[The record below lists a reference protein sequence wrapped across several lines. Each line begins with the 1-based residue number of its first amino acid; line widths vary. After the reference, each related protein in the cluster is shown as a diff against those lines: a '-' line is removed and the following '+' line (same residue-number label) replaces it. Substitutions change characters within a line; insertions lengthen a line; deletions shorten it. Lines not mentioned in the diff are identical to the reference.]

1 MRVSTF
7 GSFQKGLD
15 LMQSLQSMV
24 DRTQRQISSGN
35 RILTPSDDPIA
46 ASRTLALRE
55 SLSRIDQFERN
66 SDIAKIQLQD
76 EEVTLQSVNDVL
88 QRVREL
94 SLQANNAT
102 QSDETRSL
110 IAAELKQH
118 LNQLV
123 QLANQQDGRG
133 RYLFAGNR
141 EETTPVTV
149 GAGGY
154 VYNGDDGQREA
165 QIGESRRIATGDSG
179 ADVFF
184 RIRAGNGEFVATP
197 LAGNTGTGV
206 VTTSSVV
213 DPTSWD
219 RSQYSV
225 RFTSSTD
232 YEVVDSTSTVIAT
245 GVYQPGNSLAFQ
257 GVEFTLQGQPAAGDE
272 FAVAPSP
279 NRSMFES
286 VQNIIDAVEF
296 PVTDDVSRAEL
307 NNSINRGLEDLDR
320 SIGRVLE
327 VRTRVGSRLAAIEN
341 QADTNDAFALTL
353 QQTIGEL
360 EDLDYAEALS
370 RLSFELTV
378 LEASQQS
385 FVRTQ
390 SLSLFNFL

>member
-7 GSFQKGLD
+7 GSFHKGLD

-35 RILTPSDDPIA
+35 RILAPSDDPIA
-46 ASRTLALRE
+46 ASRTLELRE

-66 SDIAKIQLQD
+66 IDIATIQLQD
-76 EEVTLQSVNDVL
+76 EEVALQSVNDVL

-102 QSDETRSL
+102 QSDETRGL
-110 IAAELKQH
+110 IAVELRQH

-133 RYLFAGNR
+133 RYIFAGNR
-141 EETTPVTV
+141 EETTPVTA
-149 GAGGY
+149 GAGGFI
-154 VYNGDDGQREA
+154 YNGDEGQREA
-165 QIGESRRIATGDSG
+165 QIGENRRIATGDSG
-179 ADVFF
+179 AEVFF
-184 RIRAGNGEFVATP
+184 RVRAGNGEFVAAP
-197 LAGNTGTGV
+197 NAGNAGTGV

-213 DPTSWD
+213 DPTAWNQS
-219 RSQYSV
+219 SYTV
-225 RFTSSTD
+225 RFTNSTD
-232 YEVVDSTSTVIAT
+232 YEVIDSASSVVAT
-245 GVYQPGNSLAFQ
+245 GVHSPGHSVIFQ
-257 GVEFTLQGQPAAGDE
+257 GIEFTLDGQPAAGDE

-279 NRSMFES
+279 YSSMFES
-286 VQNIIDAVEF
+286 VQRIIDAVEQ
-296 PVTDDVSRAEL
+296 PVTNDASRASL
-307 NNSINRGLEDLDR
+307 NNSINRGLEDLDQ
-320 SIGRVLE
+320 SIGRVLD

-341 QADTNDAFALTL
+341 QTDTNDAFALTL

-370 RLSFELTV
+370 RLSFELTI

-390 SLSLFNFL
+390 SLSLFNYL

>member
-7 GSFQKGLD
+7 GSFHKGLD
-15 LMQSLQSMV
+15 LMQSLRSMV

-35 RILTPSDDPIA
+35 RILKPSDDPIA
-46 ASRTLALRE
+46 AARTLELRE
-55 SLSRIDQFERN
+55 SLSRIGQFERN
-66 SDIAKIQLQD
+66 SDMARIQLQD

-102 QSDETRSL
+102 QSDETRNL
-110 IAAELKQH
+110 IANELKQH

-133 RYLFAGNR
+133 RFLFAGNR
-141 EETTPVTV
+141 EETTPVTM
-149 GAGGY
+149 GAAGF

-179 ADVFF
+179 AEVFF
-184 RIRAGNGEFVATP
+184 RIRAGNGEFLAMPVATN
-197 LAGNTGTGV
+197 AGTGV
-206 VTTSSVV
+206 VTTGSVV
-213 DPTSWD
+213 DPSSWD
-219 RSQYSV
+219 RSQYTV
-225 RFTSSTD
+225 RFTSPAD
-232 YEVVDSTSTVIAT
+232 YEVLDSTSAVITT
-245 GVYQPGNSLAFQ
+245 GVHQSGNSITFQ
-257 GVEFTLQGQPAAGDE
+257 GVEFTLQGQPATGDE
-272 FAVAPSP
+272 FTVAPSP
-279 NRSMFES
+279 NRSVFES
-286 VQNIIDAVEF
+286 VQNVITAIEA
-296 PVTDDVSRAEL
+296 PVTDDASRAAL
-307 NNSINRGLEDLDR
+307 NNSINRGLEDLDQ

-327 VRTRVGSRLAAIEN
+327 VRTRVGSRLAAIDN
-341 QADTNDAFALTL
+341 QDDTNDAFALTL

-360 EDLDYAEALS
+360 EDLDYAEAIS
-370 RLSFELTV
+370 RLSFELTI

>member
-1 MRVSTF
+1 
-7 GSFQKGLD
+7 
-15 LMQSLQSMV
+15 MV
-24 DRTQRQISSGN
+24 DRTQRQISSGS

-46 ASRTLALRE
+46 ASRTLELRE

-76 EEVTLQSVNDVL
+76 EEITLQGVNDVL

-102 QSDETRSL
+102 QSDETRAL
-110 IAAELKQH
+110 IAVELKQH

-133 RYLFAGNR
+133 RYLFAGSR
-141 EETTPVTV
+141 EGTTPVTA
-149 GAGGY
+149 GAGGF

-184 RIRAGNGEFVATP
+184 RIRAGNGAFLTTAS
-197 LAGNTGTGV
+197 AGNAGTGV

-213 DPTSWD
+213 DPSSWD
-219 RSQYSV
+219 RSPYTV
-225 RFTSSTD
+225 RFTSATD
-232 YEVVDSTSTVIAT
+232 YEVVDSSSTVIAS
-245 GVYQPGNSLAFQ
+245 GVHQPGNAVVFQ
-257 GVEFTLQGQPAAGDE
+257 GIEFTLEGQPAAGDE
-272 FAVAPSP
+272 FAVSPSP
-279 NRSMFES
+279 NQSMFEG
-286 VQNIIDAVEF
+286 VQKIIDAIEA
-296 PVTDDVSRAEL
+296 PVTDDPSRASL
-307 NNSINRGLEDLDR
+307 NNGINRGLEDLDQ
-320 SIGRVLE
+320 SIGQVLDF
-327 VRTRVGSRLAAIEN
+327 RTRVGSRLAAIEN

-390 SLSLFNFL
+390 SLSLFDYL

>member
-1 MRVSTF
+1 MRVSTL

-24 DRTQRQISSGN
+24 DRTQKQISSGN

-46 ASRTLALRE
+46 ASRTLELRE

-66 SDIAKIQLQD
+66 SDIATIQLQD
-76 EEVTLQSVNDVL
+76 EEVALQGVNDVL

-110 IAAELKQH
+110 ISVELRQH

-123 QLANQQDGRG
+123 QLANQQDGQG

-149 GAGGY
+149 GPGGFI
-154 VYNGDDGQREA
+154 YNGDEGQREA

-184 RIRAGNGEFVATP
+184 RIRAGNGDFMITP
-197 LAGNTGTGV
+197 SAGNTGTGV
-206 VTTSSVV
+206 VSTSSVV
-213 DPTSWD
+213 DPTSFD
-219 RSQYSV
+219 QSQYSV
-225 RFTSSTD
+225 RFTSATD
-232 YEVVDSTSTVIAT
+232 YEVVDSASAVISTGT
-245 GVYQPGNSLAFQ
+245 HQPGNSIVFQ
-257 GVEFTLQGQPAAGDE
+257 GIEFTLEGMPAAGDD
-272 FAVAPSP
+272 FTVSPSP
-279 NRSMFES
+279 FRSMFES
-286 VQNIIDAVEF
+286 VNNIIDAIEA
-296 PVTDDVSRAEL
+296 PVTDDASRALL
-307 NNSINRGLEDLDR
+307 NNSINRGLEDLDQ
-320 SIGRVLE
+320 SIGRVLD

-341 QADTNDAFALTL
+341 QADTNGAFALTL